1 MAVQNARTIDMTD
14 PTGSKFGRNDP
25 LRDFKFRVRIIP
37 NDDELK
43 EITTGLSELGFAVVS
58 GIAVQNEMIPY
69 REGGMNTHPHK
80 MVGQSD
86 FTPVTFSRGVFHK
99 QDQLWKWQTFLHS
112 WMQGSGS
119 GYNNVTTGGVNRG
132 SRGTATDYRCQVV
145 VTVYDHPHTA
155 PTAKYATDP
164 GNPAPRNANP
174 GIPRLRFR
182 LYNAWPGGYALSDL
196 NAGASSIMV
205 QQMTL
210 HHEGFSID
218 WDPTD

>member
-1 MAVQNARTIDMTD
+1 MPNPTNINLNN

-37 NDDELK
+37 HDDDLRTLTK
-43 EITTGLSELGFAVVS
+43 DIGELGFAVVS

-99 QDQLWKWQTFLHS
+99 QDQLWKWQAFLHS
-112 WMQGSGS
+112 WAQGAKDAAT
-119 GYNNVTTGGVNRG
+119 TTGGTSRG
-132 SRGTATDYRCQVV
+132 SKGTTTDYRCQVV
-145 VTVYDHPHTA
+145 VTVFDHPHTA
-155 PTAKYATDP
+155 PTARYATDP
-164 GNPAPRNANP
+164 GNPAPKGANP
-174 GIPRLRFR
+174 GIPRLQFR

-210 HHEGFSID
+210 HHEGFEID
-218 WDPTD
+218 WDPTSD